1 MRVICG
7 GVQLSVTV
15 QANVVPPPGSTIV
28 IEGVQSRLCALL
40 APSSCISGPDTHAE
54 IGDAVCYVAAGGHGG
69 SGWEVGTRWV
79 GERLV
84 LDMVWPQGVDADKM
98 VSTRS
103 SSCATRAPVLAL
115 HLCHFSVPSACTA
128 CLLLRFL
135 LARSFGI

>member
-1 MRVICG
+1 M
-7 GVQLSVTV
+7 QLSVTV

-54 IGDAVCYVAAGGHGG
+54 NGDAVCYVAAGGQGG
-69 SGWEVGTRWV
+69 SGWEVATRWA

-98 VSTRS
+98 VSSHS
-103 SSCATRAPVLAL
+103 SSGGTCATVLAFQPCL
-115 HLCHFSVPSACTA
+115 VSVRAACCP
-128 CLLLRFL
+128 CLLLPWRG
-135 LARSFGI
+135 A